1 MRFFVSFDTIC
12 SEVNT
17 MNTRETLKIN
27 KKGHLEI
34 GGADAVDLA
43 KQFGTP
49 LYVMDEQYIRDMC
62 RVYRDTIDK
71 EYGGNGLVL
80 YASKAFSC
88 LAVYKIAAQE
98 NIGVDVVSGG
108 ELYTAIKAGFPA
120 DKIYMHGN
128 NKLPQELE
136 YALDCGVGTIVVD
149 AYAELDLL
157 DALSE
162 KKGIRQNILLR
173 INPGVEAH
181 THRFIQ
187 TAKTDSKFG
196 FSIADGSARNVTAYA
211 LQKKNLCLKGFH
223 CHIGSQIF
231 EKQSFTL
238 AVDKM
243 FDFMGALRNELGYE
257 ASALNLGGGYGIWY
271 TDEDAKISSGEYA
284 LYLEAIISE
293 LKSKANELNFP
304 LPYLVIEPGRSIV
317 GEAGVTLYTVGNIK
331 EIPGIKK
338 YVAVDG
344 GMFDNPRYA
353 LYQAKYTAI
362 LANRADEAATD
373 VVSVAGKCCESGDI
387 VCANVLLPP
396 AKSGDILAVLS
407 TGAYNYSM
415 ASNYNRNFV
424 PPVVLVKDGKAD
436 YIVKPQTYEDLVRND
451 VIPESLK

>member
-1 MRFFVSFDTIC
+1 
-12 SEVNT
+12 
-17 MNTRETLKIN
+17 MNTRKTLKIN
-27 KKGHLEI
+27 ESGHLEI
-34 GGADAVDLA
+34 GGADTVELA
-43 KQFGTP
+43 KRFGTP

-62 RVYRDTIDK
+62 RVYRDTIDRY
-71 EYGGNGLVL
+71 YGGNGIVL

-120 DKIYMHGN
+120 EKIYMHGN
-128 NKLPQELE
+128 NKLVNELE
-136 YALDCGVGTIVVD
+136 YALECGVGTIVVD

-157 DALSE
+157 DALC
-162 KKGIRQNILLR
+162 KDRGIRQNILLR

-196 FSIADGSARNVTAYA
+196 FSVADGSARAVTEYA

-243 FDFMGALRNELGYE
+243 LSFIDELRRELSFE
-257 ASALNLGGGYGIWY
+257 TSVLNLGGGYGIWY
-271 TDEDAKISSGEYA
+271 TDEDAKVSCEGYA
-284 LYLEAIISE
+284 QYLIAIIE
-293 LKSKANELNFP
+293 ALKKGAARLGMP
-304 LPYLVIEPGRSIV
+304 LPYLAIEPGRSVV
-317 GEAGVTLYTVGNIK
+317 GEAGITLYTVGNIK

-353 LYQAKYTAI
+353 LYQAKYTAL
-362 LANRADEAATD
+362 LANRAAEQATET
-373 VVSVAGKCCESGDI
+373 VTVAGKCCESGDI
-387 VCANVLLPP
+387 VCANVLLPA

-415 ASNYNRNFV
+415 ASNYNRNPV

-436 YIVKPQTYEDLVRND
+436 YIVKPQTFEDIVRND
-451 VIPESLK
+451 VIPDSLLK